1 MLPAHSVR
9 TLSLLFFVA
18 DSPDIPIRHTDN
30 RLLGHWLWQHHRVP
44 SSPNYFQEESGP
56 SSTVYWG
63 TNSGNYTHNLTA
75 NAATIT
81 YYNQIYTFANANP
94 NYNYSSPLFHHV
106 VLSDLAPST
115 TYFYQVGDTTYGL
128 SSEYN
133 FTSPPKVGNTTYPF
147 VLGVVADPGLTINTT
162 VTIQHLVDANPQV
175 WTLLGD
181 FT

>member
-1 MLPAHSVR
+1 MQIHL
-9 TLSLLFFVA
+9 TYLSDTQTIVSWA
-18 DSPDIPIRHTDN
+18 TGYGNTTVSPVD
-30 RLLGHWLWQHHRVP
+30 
-44 SSPNYFQEESGP
+44 PNYFHEESGP

-106 VLSDLAPST
+106 VLSNLVPST
-115 TYFYQVGDTTYGL
+115 TYFYKVGDTTYGL

-175 WTLLGD
+175 WTLIGD